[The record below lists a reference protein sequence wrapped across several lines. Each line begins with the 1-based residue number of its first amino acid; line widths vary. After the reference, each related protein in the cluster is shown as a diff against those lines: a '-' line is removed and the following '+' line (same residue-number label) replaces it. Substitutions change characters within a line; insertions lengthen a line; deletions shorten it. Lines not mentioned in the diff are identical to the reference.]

1 MDPQLLN
8 DPGWW
13 LDARPLA
20 PGGFPGGP
28 PDLPEL
34 AGKVLFATSGSSGRP
49 KWIAL
54 TKDALLLSAAAVN
67 AHLGVDEDSVWG
79 LALPWHHVGG
89 FGVLARA
96 HEATCRCATF
106 GLRWNPECFRKF
118 LMENG
123 VTHCSLVP
131 TQVHD
136 LVSAGIVAPTKLRA
150 VVVGGGRLTEESGR
164 AARALGWPVLASYGM
179 TEAGS
184 QIATQGL
191 DSLESLY
198 RPAPIPVLPHWQV
211 RTADDGRLEISG
223 PALFDG
229 MLEESGAVWR
239 YQARTEEWYATND
252 RVLVS
257 ADGLTPLGR
266 VDAVVKV
273 LGELVDPERVGEEL
287 LERAGHRLRAE
298 SCAVVAISD
307 ERAGHRLVPVFD
319 KTVSHEIARA
329 VLDSYHTN
337 APGFRRLD
345 SPVWVE
351 NLPRSPL
358 GKLLREKLTLE
369 IDRNLEA
376 LGGRE
381 A

>member
-13 LDARPLA
+13 LDERPLA
-20 PGGFPGGP
+20 PDGFPGGL

-54 TKDALLLSAAAVN
+54 TKEALLVSAAAVN
-67 AHLGVDEDSVWG
+67 AYLEVNADSVWG

-96 HEATCRCATF
+96 HEAACRCATF
-106 GLRWNPECFRKF
+106 GLRWNPEDFRKF
-118 LMENG
+118 LIENG

-136 LVSAGIVAPTKLRA
+136 LVSAGIAAPQDLRA
-150 VVVGGGRLTEESGR
+150 VVVGGGRLTENAGR
-164 AARALGWPVLASYGM
+164 AARSLGWPVLASYGM

-184 QIATQGL
+184 QIATQGM
-191 DSLESLY
+191 DSLGSLY
-198 RPAPIPVLPHWQV
+198 QPDPIPVLPHWRV
-211 RTADDGRLEISG
+211 RTTDEGRLEIAGS
-223 PALFDG
+223 ALFAG
-229 MLEESGAVWR
+229 MLEEGGGAWR
-239 YQARTEEWYATND
+239 YHARTEEWHATND

-287 LERAGHRLRAE
+287 LERGAGQLLAG
-298 SCAVVAISD
+298 SCAVVAIPD
-307 ERAGHRLVPVFD
+307 ARAGHRLVPVFD
-319 KTVSHEIARA
+319 ESVSRGLATE
-329 VLDSYHTN
+329 VLDAYHAS

-345 SPVWVE
+345 RPVWVE

-358 GKLLREKLTLE
+358 GKLLRRDLTDQ
-369 IDRNLEA
+369 IARTA
-376 LGGRE
+376 TPQGTGS
-381 A
+381 

>member
-8 DPGWW
+8 YPGWW
-13 LDARPLA
+13 LDERPLA
-20 PGGFPGGP
+20 PGGFPGGL

-34 AGKVLFATSGSSGRP
+34 AGMVLFATSGSSGAP

-54 TKDALLLSAAAVN
+54 TKDALQLSAAAVN

-96 HEATCRCATF
+96 HEAACRCETF
-106 GLRWNPECFRKF
+106 GLRWSPECFRKF
-118 LMENG
+118 LIDSE

-136 LVSAGIVAPTKLRA
+136 LVAAGIAAPPELRA
-150 VVVGGGRLTEESGR
+150 VVVGGGRLTEISGR

-184 QIATQGL
+184 QIATQGMDAL
-191 DSLESLY
+191 GLLY
-198 RPAPIPVLPHWQV
+198 QPDPIPVLPHWRV
-211 RTADDGRLEISG
+211 RTTDEGRLEIAG
-223 PALFDG
+223 PALFAG
-229 MLEESGAVWR
+229 MLENRDGRWI
-239 YQARTEEWYATND
+239 YQPRTEEWHATND

-266 VDAVVKV
+266 MDAVVKV

-287 LERAGHRLRAE
+287 LERAGHRLLAG
-298 SCAVVAISD
+298 SCAVIAIPD

-319 KTVSHEIARA
+319 KTVGRETATVA
-329 VLDSYHTN
+329 LDAYN
-337 APGFRRLD
+337 ADAPGFRRLG
-345 SPVWVE
+345 SSVWVE

-358 GKLLREKLTLE
+358 GKLLRKELTDQVVRAAAPDSE
-369 IDRNLEA
+369 
-376 LGGRE
+376 GS
-381 A
+381 